1 MHIGVLTD
9 SLADLTLDEALAHA
23 RAVGAETVEFGAG
36 PWSPTPHVSAPDLL
50 ASQSA
55 RADLK
60 RRVEG
65 EGLGI
70 SAINASGNPLHPGEP
85 GNDGVTRDAIR
96 LAGELGVETVVLMS
110 GLPAGREGDL
120 MPNWITTSWPPETT
134 QMLEHQWNDVAL
146 PYWADLAEFAR
157 RAGVSRLAVE
167 MHGNQLVYNVP
178 SALRLR
184 EEIGETVGVNFDP
197 SHLLWMG
204 ADPLRAIPALGSAI
218 QHVHAKDTRVEE
230 AAQVRS
236 RLEYLTLDHPAERAW
251 NFVTVGRGADG
262 ERFWADFVQ
271 ALRGVGYDGALSI
284 EHEDVE
290 VGGPDGVAEAA
301 GVLSRALAVTPA

>member
-9 SLADLTLDEALAHA
+9 SLAELTVDEALAHA
-23 RAVGAETVEFGAG
+23 RGVGAETVEFGAG
-36 PWSPTPHVSAPDLL
+36 PWSSQPHISVPDLL
-50 ASQSA
+50 ASESA
-55 RADLK
+55 RVDLR

-70 SAINASGNPLHPGEP
+70 SAINASGNPLHPAEP

-184 EEIGETVGVNFDP
+184 EEIGEAVGVNFDP
-197 SHLLWMG
+197 SHLIWMG
-204 ADPLRAIPALGSAI
+204 ADPLRAIPALGAAI

-230 AAQVRS
+230 AAQIRS
-236 RLEYLTLDHPAERAW
+236 RLEYLTVDHPAERAW
-251 NFVTVGRGADG
+251 NFVTVGRGAGG

-290 VGGPDGVAEAA
+290 VGGADGVAEAA
-301 GVLSRALAVTPA
+301 GVLSRALAAASA

>member
-9 SLADLTLDEALAHA
+9 SLPDLTLDEALAHA
-23 RAVGAETVEFGAG
+23 RGVGAETVEFGAG
-36 PWSPTPHVSAPDLL
+36 PWSPKPHISVPDLL
-50 ASQSA
+50 ASQGT

-96 LAGELGVETVVLMS
+96 LAGELGVGTVVLMS

-157 RAGVSRLAVE
+157 GAGVSRLAVE

-197 SHLLWMG
+197 SHLIWMG
-204 ADPLRAIPALGSAI
+204 ADPLQAIPALGSAI

-251 NFVTVGRGADG
+251 NFVTVGRGAEG
-262 ERFWADFVQ
+262 ERFWADFVR
-271 ALRGVGYDGALSI
+271 ALRDVGYDGALSI

-290 VGGPDGVAEAA
+290 VGGADGVAEAA
-301 GVLSRALAVTPA
+301 GVLSRALAADPA